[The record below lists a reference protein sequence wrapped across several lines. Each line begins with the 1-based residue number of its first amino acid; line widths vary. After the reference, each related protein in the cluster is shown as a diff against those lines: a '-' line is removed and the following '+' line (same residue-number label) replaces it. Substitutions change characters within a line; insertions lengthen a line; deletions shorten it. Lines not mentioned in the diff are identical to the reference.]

1 MADSRRI
8 RIVIADDHTV
18 VREGVEAIINQ
29 TPDMSVIA
37 EAGSWPEAIEKV
49 MECKPEV
56 ALVDL
61 RMPGMRAIEGVSILH
76 KECAGVGIVLLSAFD
91 ADEEVYG
98 AIRAG
103 ARGFLLK
110 DCTRDELRECV
121 RVVHEGKNW
130 LARGPAAKLAA
141 RVHTPELTQRQIE
154 ILTLVTE
161 GKTNKEVG
169 ALLNVTEGTVKVHV
183 NHIFGKLGVGSRT
196 AAITRALQRGIV
208 LLSKSASSAQGCGI
222 TETCKVTNSSSSTVN
237 PPADITKDIR
247 TSQAKSEL
255 NPKT

>member
-1 MADSRRI
+1 
-8 RIVIADDHTV
+8 V
-18 VREGVEAIINQ
+18 VREGVAAIIAR

-37 EAGSWPEAIEKV
+37 EAGSWPEAIQKATENR
-49 MECKPEV
+49 PDV
-56 ALVDL
+56 ALLDL
-61 RMPGMRAIEGVSILH
+61 RMPGMRAIDGVAILS
-76 KECAGVGIVLLSAFD
+76 KECAEVGIVLLSAFD

-110 DCTRDELRECV
+110 DCTRDELRECI
-121 RVVHEGKNW
+121 RAVHEGKTW
-130 LARGPAAKLAA
+130 LARGPAARLAE
-141 RVHTPELTQRQIE
+141 RVHTPELTRRQIQ

-196 AAITRALQRGIV
+196 AAITKALQRGIV
-208 LLSKSASSAQGCGI
+208 LLSKTVSSSQGCAIAESYGAS
-222 TETCKVTNSSSSTVN
+222 KPSTAVD
-237 PPADITKDIR
+237 ADISKDIR

-255 NPKT
+255 NPKS

>member
-1 MADSRRI
+1 M
-8 RIVIADDHTV
+8 T
-18 VREGVEAIINQ
+18 
-29 TPDMSVIA
+29 VIA
-37 EAGSWPEAIEKV
+37 EAETWPEAVQKV
-49 MECKPEV
+49 MECRPDV
-56 ALVDL
+56 ALMDL
-61 RMPGMRAIEGVSILH
+61 RMPGMSAIDGVAILH

-103 ARGFLLK
+103 AQGFMLK
-110 DCTRDELRECV
+110 DCTRDELRECIRSV
-121 RVVHEGKNW
+121 QEGKTW

-141 RVHTPELTQRQIE
+141 RVHTPELTQRQIQ

-208 LLSKSASSAQGCGI
+208 LLSKTASARGPALEESYHA
-222 TETCKVTNSSSSTVN
+222 TNPIS
-237 PPADITKDIR
+237 PAVVSPRNITKEVR
-247 TSQAKSEL
+247 TSQVKSEL
-255 NPKT
+255 NPKN